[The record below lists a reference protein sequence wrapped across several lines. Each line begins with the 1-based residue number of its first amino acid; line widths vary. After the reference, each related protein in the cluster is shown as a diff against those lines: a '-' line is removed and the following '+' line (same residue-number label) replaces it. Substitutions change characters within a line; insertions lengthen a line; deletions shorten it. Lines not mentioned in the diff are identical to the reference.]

1 MSVTANDGTHHVVT
15 NHQGQQLSRVPRI
28 PLETTDAIEKLSTV
42 LRLLATFQSIRS
54 LSDYQQ
60 HSPIPDEWFS
70 VRLSNKNKPFENAS
84 SGRLELFHGD
94 SLRYTVSNRTDNHT
108 AHVHMLSLNA
118 SWTVGTL
125 LWHVHLPPR
134 QHRTGDFTLVV
145 PRKVN
150 NDDPTEAEDTIVVIF
165 CVGEQ
170 SSERLLSSSEWLG
183 SVYIP
188 PVLLV
193 PGVEANDLPVWPF
206 FVPPPNWCVK
216 RFTIRTVQR
225 PQSPDSGGDA

>member
-28 PLETTDAIEKLSTV
+28 PLETTDAIDKLSTV

-54 LSDYQQ
+54 LADYQQ

-94 SLRYTVSNRTDNHT
+94 SLRYTVSNRTGNHT

-134 QHRTGDFTLVV
+134 QHRTGEFTLVV

-150 NDDPTEAEDTIVVIF
+150 NDDPTEAEDIIVVIF

-170 SSERLLSSSEWLG
+170 SSERLLSSSEWLR

-193 PGVEANDLPVWPF
+193 PGVEANGLPVWPF